1 MTLKYRLPGSDPMH
15 VETEINGG
23 FPEPVAGEPVR
34 LVRCRHEAC
43 GASTRVRVPPA
54 LPARAVRRVVC
65 EGCSRPFEC
74 DGVDD
79 GVVASGS
86 GGVTPLWK
94 YLSIPVAA
102 AVVIVALILIQ
113 GSGGDEGQQ
122 PIAAPTAT
130 PTAGAPTDP
139 NAGAAAGGG
148 AGGAADSGSSAGGEL
163 VKGSSYTMA
172 LPDGWSRTDPPAGA
186 TFSAAADDGGADATL
201 WVKRDSGLS
210 FSQFES
216 QSLDQ
221 LRQVAGSAQVTGRT
235 PAPTADAT
243 IVTLAADSPPNAPAY
258 EVTLRVAGP
267 YRYYLATTVEAN
279 ASSEA
284 ARGAELI
291 RSTFVPV
298 ATGKSG

>member
-1 MTLKYRLPGSDPMH
+1 MH
-15 VETEINGG
+15 VETDSNGG

-65 EGCSRPFEC
+65 ESCRQPFVC

-79 GVVASGS
+79 GVVAADS
-86 GGVTPLWK
+86 GGVSPLWK

-113 GSGGDEGQQ
+113 GSGGDDQQQ
-122 PIAAPTAT
+122 PGAAPTAT
-130 PTAGAPTDP
+130 PTTAAPT
-139 NAGAAAGGG
+139 AGG
-148 AGGAADSGSSAGGEL
+148 AGGAAADSGSGSGGEL
-163 VKGSSYTMA
+163 VKGSSYTLA
-172 LPDGWSRTDPPAGA
+172 LPDGWTQTDPQGGA
-186 TFSAAADDGGADATL
+186 TFSAAPDGGGADATL
-201 WVKRDSGLS
+201 WVKRDPGMS

-221 LRQVAGSAQVTGRT
+221 LRQVAGSAHVIGRT
-235 PAPTADAT
+235 PAPTAEGT

-284 ARGAELI
+284 ADGAELI
-291 RSTFVPV
+291 QSSFVPV